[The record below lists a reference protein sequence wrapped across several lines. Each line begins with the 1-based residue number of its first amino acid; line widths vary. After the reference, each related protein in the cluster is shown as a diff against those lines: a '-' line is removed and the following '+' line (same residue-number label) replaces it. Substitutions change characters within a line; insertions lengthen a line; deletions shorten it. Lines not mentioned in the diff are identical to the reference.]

1 MDLKFS
7 HQKQNYHK
15 CHQRNTRQCENKLR
29 VFTHFITGT
38 ERFVQAYNNSQ
49 TDYYSKKCKN
59 LNVDT
64 PFGIDEYGGYKR
76 TVNSVFQECSNVEK
90 RLVETTV
97 VQYHHFMNHGEF
109 KVSFGVVNGHS
120 AILNH
125 NYLYQQIET
134 DNAEYQYIIIV
145 A

>member
-1 MDLKFS
+1 MRTNCGFLPILLRARNDSFKPIITP
-7 HQKQNYHK
+7 KQ
-15 CHQRNTRQCENKLR
+15 T
-29 VFTHFITGT
+29 TT
-38 ERFVQAYNNSQ
+38 A
-49 TDYYSKKCKN
+49 KKCKN

-64 PFGIDEYGGYKR
+64 PFGINEYGGYKR
-76 TVNSVFQECSNVEK
+76 TVNSIFQECSNVEK

-109 KVSFGVVNGHS
+109 KVSFGGVVNGHS